1 MPGFCGF
8 AIGARAMTKPSPS
21 DLPALADLRRE
32 IDRIDESI
40 HSLLMERGEII
51 DRLIAAKSTQ
61 ESGSAFRPAREA
73 DMMRRLVDRHKGI
86 LPLDTVESIWRV
98 IIATFTYVQAP
109 FEVHADLSAGDAH
122 MRDSA
127 RFHFGFTVPFVPH
140 LGAASVVAAVSDSKG
155 GLGLVPA
162 FAVAGAGAWWNALEF
177 DSAPKIIAR
186 LPFVDRAD
194 HPAALPV
201 FVLSRTSPDAM
212 VTEVEVWSVRVA
224 GWSAK
229 AATTLSGLA
238 EVVAVPD
245 KAFDGAALLVS
256 VPQGGS
262 IAAITDAL
270 VKAGASVRSA
280 TLVGSHATRYRV
292 SADGARPIAT
302 KR

>member
-162 FAVAGAGAWWNALEF
+162 FAVAGAGAWWNAIEF